1 MTPANDPDPMTPD
14 AHPPAARCPTQGPR
28 RGALAALCAL
38 FLGAGIGLGQ
48 ALAGWRVPIAADD
61 RLQAVAT
68 RIEEDRRQIDAG
80 RTDARQR
87 LEAMTLKLAELQS
100 RALRLDAV
108 GARMADMAG
117 LGADEFGFDRPPG
130 LGGPAE
136 ALGPPPTADELDRLF
151 AELDD
156 QLDAREQ
163 ELRLLSD
170 LVQDR
175 NLARESTV
183 AGRPV
188 ARGWASSGYG
198 YRVDPFNGR
207 RAWHGGVDFA
217 GPVGTAVVAV
227 AAGVVTRSGRDG
239 AYGNTVEIDHGDGLA
254 TRYSHNQ
261 ENRVAVGDLVKKGQ
275 TIATL
280 GRTGRASGA
289 HVHFEVSRDGR
300 SLDPAPYI
308 QRAAR

>member
-1 MTPANDPDPMTPD
+1 MNLD
-14 AHPPAARCPTQGPR
+14 APPSAARRDPSTARRPR

-38 FLGAGIGLGQ
+38 CLGAGIGLGQ
-48 ALAGWRVPIAADD
+48 ALAAWRAPAALDD
-61 RLQAVAT
+61 QLQSFVT
-68 RIEEDRRQIDAG
+68 QLEQDRRQIAAG
-80 RTDARQR
+80 RTAARQR
-87 LEAMTLKLAELQS
+87 LEALTLKLAELQS

-108 GARMADMAG
+108 GVRMADMAG
-117 LGADEFGFDRPPG
+117 LDVREFGFDQPPG

-136 ALGPPPTADELDRLF
+136 QVGLPPAADELDRLF
-151 AELDD
+151 RDLDT

-163 ELRLLSD
+163 QLRLLSD

-175 NLARESTV
+175 NLERESTV

-188 ARGWASSGYG
+188 AQGWMSSGYG

-217 GPVGTAVVAV
+217 GPQGSAVMAV

-239 AYGNTVEIDHGDGLA
+239 AYGNTVEIDHGDGLV
-254 TRYSHNQ
+254 TRYSHNR
-261 ENRVAVGDLVKKGQ
+261 ENRVAAGDLVKKGQ
-275 TIATL
+275 IIATL

-308 QRAAR
+308 QRVTR